1 MQYQDPLQIGRT
13 TTNKARHCV
22 NVGIKLLALKNALPN
37 GEFCVRYEALGFS
50 RTSAFRFMAIAN
62 LFHNAPDAFFEA
74 VGIPSKLFELKRLG
88 DEECDALVRGETVHG
103 LTLEQ
108 VAQMTGKEL
117 RGAVDAA
124 LDGQVGVPI
133 LSARTADWLSDEEK
147 LRMGVG
153 AALDEQRPE
162 QVPVGV
168 AMQREHHAEYC
179 RRLGQVIT
187 RYLTASELQAYGEHL
202 EAFVAQVT
210 AGRPAQGLHDAS
222 YHLRLRFKMPPTT
235 PKT

>member
-1 MQYQDPLQIGRT
+1 
-13 TTNKARHCV
+13 
-22 NVGIKLLALKNALPN
+22 
-37 GEFCVRYEALGFS
+37 
-50 RTSAFRFMAIAN
+50 
-62 LFHNAPDAFFEA
+62 
-74 VGIPSKLFELKRLG
+74 
-88 DEECDALVRGETVHG
+88 
-103 LTLEQ
+103 
-108 VAQMTGKEL
+108 
-117 RGAVDAA
+117 
-124 LDGQVGVPI
+124 
-133 LSARTADWLSDEEK
+133 
-147 LRMGVG
+147 MGVG

-179 RRLGQVIT
+179 RRLGRVIT